1 MIMGTEWTTWLIET
15 TVATSLA
22 VLFVLA
28 ARLPL
33 RRAFGAAIGYAAWAL
48 VPLLMIAVLLPR
60 AGHRLPAVV
69 AGASAAPIPPPSM
82 QAAASSDFDPMP
94 WLLAVWLAGAI
105 VMAVATLGQ
114 QRRFQRGLGR
124 VARREDGLYQA
135 EAILGLPAALGL
147 LRPRIVVQ
155 RDFDTRYSI
164 EQQAL
169 IRTHERSHIRCG
181 DLHVNAF
188 VVLLRCV
195 YWFNPL
201 LHYAVRRFRHDQE
214 LACDLRV
221 LARHPRSRRTYGE
234 AMLKTLLVA
243 NPSPLA
249 CHWAQAHPLKERIL
263 MLKQPLPAPKRVAIG
278 VVVLALV
285 ASAAGFGVWAG
296 QPADAPKTESVYLH
310 SVPGE
315 PMVSLAARDEM
326 PREVAGRIATQ
337 AGLILTNPQ
346 VLDDSG
352 KGVSLQVDR
361 IPARS
366 ALELVAGSSGMK
378 PVFQGRSVT
387 FVPVDVKR

>member
-1 MIMGTEWTTWLIET
+1 
-15 TVATSLA
+15 
-22 VLFVLA
+22 
-28 ARLPL
+28 
-33 RRAFGAAIGYAAWAL
+33 
-48 VPLLMIAVLLPR
+48 
-60 AGHRLPAVV
+60 
-69 AGASAAPIPPPSM
+69 
-82 QAAASSDFDPMP
+82 
-94 WLLAVWLAGAI
+94 
-105 VMAVATLGQ
+105 
-114 QRRFQRGLGR
+114 
-124 VARREDGLYQA
+124 
-135 EAILGLPAALGL
+135 
-147 LRPRIVVQ
+147 
-155 RDFDTRYSI
+155 
-164 EQQAL
+164 
-169 IRTHERSHIRCG
+169 
-181 DLHVNAF
+181 
-188 VVLLRCV
+188 
-195 YWFNPL
+195 
-201 LHYAVRRFRHDQE
+201 
-214 LACDLRV
+214 
-221 LARHPRSRRTYGE
+221 
-234 AMLKTLLVA
+234 
-243 NPSPLA
+243 
-249 CHWAQAHPLKERIL
+249 

-285 ASAAGFGVWAG
+285 ASATGFGVWAG